1 MGIFESRSKEFYF
14 PGPLCWRQWK
24 QEDVGVAGDMDSCNE
39 CRKFLKKRGY
49 IPSKGCGGGCGSG
62 NVNVDVGVCF
72 L

>member
-1 MGIFESRSKEFYF
+1 
-14 PGPLCWRQWK
+14 
-24 QEDVGVAGDMDSCNE
+24 VAGDMDSCNE

>member
-1 MGIFESRSKEFYF
+1 VLTRRTHTRIGAYKA
-14 PGPLCWRQWK
+14 GV
-24 QEDVGVAGDMDSCNE
+24 DVGVAGDMDSCNE